1 MENNRKVNVILSLV
15 IAFCG
20 WLYVMYNVDPTTTRV
35 YKDIPIT
42 YSHEKVMEEN
52 GIAIRSTNRKT
63 IEVHVQGRRSALNKI
78 KDGDI
83 TARGNLSDVGKGEN
97 TVHLTVHTPSKVSVV
112 SQSETSVTVNTE
124 EIVTRSVPGRT
135 EYAEE
140 TSGTTEPIAQAVS
153 NDSFEVSGAKSLVK
167 SVKYV
172 RIPVEEAKLSSKAR
186 TYSVS
191 VVPIDS
197 KGDEIA
203 HLNVSPGRASVT
215 AVKGQT
221 KTVALK
227 AKVTNPDN
235 DDYLRTYELPD
246 TVVIKGSQKAVAKVD
261 SITTENIDLSDVTES
276 GRIDVSC
283 VLPEGITLAN
293 DSLDL
298 AMTVNVTKYQTK
310 RIKIP
315 TESITV
321 KNLNSK
327 YKVTFNDSSIYLKV
341 IDTGSRIKDVEA
353 DDFSVSINANGLK
366 TGEYELEGTINS
378 KEKLHKVE
386 MENKNIYV
394 YLSKKD

>member
-35 YKDIPIT
+35 YKNVPIT
-42 YSHEKVMEEN
+42 YSHEKTMETK
-52 GIAIRSTNRKT
+52 GIAIRSTNRKS

-97 TVHLTVHTPSKVSVV
+97 TVHLTVHTPSKVSIV

-124 EIVTRSVPGRT
+124 EVETRSVPGRT
-135 EYAEE
+135 EYAVE
-140 TSGTTEPIAQAVS
+140 TSGTTEPVAKAVS
-153 NDSFEVSGAKSLVK
+153 NEYFEVSGAKSLVK

-172 RIPVEEAKLSSKAR
+172 RLPVEEAKLSSKAR

-197 KGDEIA
+197 KGDEIS
-203 HLNVSPGRASVT
+203 HLKVSPSRASVT
-215 AVKGQT
+215 VVKGQT
-221 KTVALK
+221 KTVSLK
-227 AKVTNPDN
+227 AHVTNPDN
-235 DDYLRTYELPD
+235 DTYLRTYELPD
-246 TVVIKGSQKAVAKVD
+246 SIVIKGSQKAVDKVD
-261 SITTENIDLSDVTES
+261 SVTTENIDLGNVTES
-276 GRIDVSC
+276 GRIDVEC
-283 VLPEGITLAN
+283 VLPDGVTLAN

-298 AMTVNVTKYQTK
+298 AMTVNVAKYQTK
-310 RIKIP
+310 RIKIS
-315 TESITV
+315 TSSITV

-327 YKVTFNDSSIYLKV
+327 YSVSYGGSSVYVKVT
-341 IDTGSRIKDVEA
+341 DTGSRIKDVKA

-366 TGEYELEGTINS
+366 TGEYELKGAVSSST
-378 KEKLHKVE
+378 KLHKVE
-386 MENKNIYV
+386 LEDKNIYV
-394 YLSKKD
+394 YLNKKD

>member
-35 YKDIPIT
+35 YKDVPIT
-42 YSHEKVMEEN
+42 YSHEKALEANE
-52 GIAIRSTNRKT
+52 IAIRSTNRKT
-63 IEVHVQGRRSALNKI
+63 IEVHVQGRRSVLNKI
-78 KDGDI
+78 KEGDI

-112 SQSETSVTVNTE
+112 SQSESSVTVNTE
-124 EIVTRSVPGRT
+124 EVETRSVTGRT
-135 EYAEE
+135 EYAVE
-140 TSGTTEPIAQAVS
+140 TNGTTEPIATAVS
-153 NDSFEVSGAKSLVK
+153 SDSFEVSGAKSLVK

-172 RIPVEEAKLSSKAR
+172 RIPVEEAKLSTKAR

-197 KGDEIA
+197 KGDEIS
-203 HLNVSPGRASVT
+203 HLKVSPGRASVT

-221 KTVALK
+221 KTVTLK
-227 AKVTNPDN
+227 TQVTNPDN

-246 TVVIKGSQKAVAKVD
+246 SVVIKGSQKAVAKVD
-261 SITTENIDLSDVTES
+261 SITTENVDLRNVTES
-276 GRIDVSC
+276 GRISVSC

-310 RIKIP
+310 QIKIP

-321 KNLNSK
+321 KNLNSR
-327 YKVTFNDSSIYLKV
+327 YRVTYNDSSVYLKV
-341 IDTGSRIKDVEA
+341 IDTGSRIKDVNA

-366 TGEYELEGTINS
+366 TGEYELEGTISS
-378 KEKLHKVE
+378 KAKLHKVE
-386 MENKNIYV
+386 LENKNIYV

>member
-35 YKDIPIT
+35 YKDVPIT
-42 YSHEKVMEEN
+42 YSHEKTMETK

-63 IEVHVQGRRSALNKI
+63 IEVHVQGRRSVLNKM
-78 KDGDI
+78 KEGDI

-124 EIVTRSVPGRT
+124 EIETRSVTGRT
-135 EYAEE
+135 EYAVE
-140 TSGTTEPIAQAVS
+140 TSGTTEPIAKATS
-153 NDSFEVSGAKSLVK
+153 NDYFEVSGAKSLVK

-172 RIPVEEAKLSSKAR
+172 RLPVEEAKLSTKAR

-197 KGDEIA
+197 KGDEIS
-203 HLNVSPGRASVT
+203 HLKVTPGRASVT
-215 AVKGQT
+215 VVKGQT
-221 KTVALK
+221 KTVSLK
-227 AKVTNPDN
+227 AHVTNPDN
-235 DDYLRTYELPD
+235 NTYLRTYELPD
-246 TVVIKGSQKAVAKVD
+246 SVVIKGSQKVVD
-261 SITTENIDLSDVTES
+261 KMDSVTTENIDLSNVTES
-276 GRIDVSC
+276 GRIDVNC

-315 TESITV
+315 TSSITV
-321 KNLNSK
+321 KNLSSK
-327 YKVTFNDSSIYLKV
+327 YNVTYGGSSVYVKVT
-341 IDTGSRIKDVEA
+341 DTGSRIKDVTA
-353 DDFSVSINANGLK
+353 KDFSVSINANGLK
-366 TGEYELEGTINS
+366 TGEYDLEGAVSSS
-378 KEKLHKVE
+378 KKLHKVE
-386 MENKNIYV
+386 LEDKNIYV
-394 YLSKKD
+394 YLNKKD